1 MGGLD
6 QRRLLKHLLL
16 EKQYNPLER
25 PVQNDS
31 KTLPVR
37 INLALQQI
45 IDFVSNIDSIFPSM
59 FNEYL
64 GWKESNNYCQWLDGS
79 SRLIHSTILK
89 ISNLCIDMA

>member
-1 MGGLD
+1 VGGPD
-6 QRRLLKHLLL
+6 QRRLLNHLLI

-45 IDFVSNIDSIFPSM
+45 VDFVSEIKVNLYFVYCGKLYRMERIKS
-59 FNEYL
+59 L
-64 GWKESNNYCQWLDGS
+64 LLVAGWF
-79 SRLIHSTILK
+79 
-89 ISNLCIDMA
+89 